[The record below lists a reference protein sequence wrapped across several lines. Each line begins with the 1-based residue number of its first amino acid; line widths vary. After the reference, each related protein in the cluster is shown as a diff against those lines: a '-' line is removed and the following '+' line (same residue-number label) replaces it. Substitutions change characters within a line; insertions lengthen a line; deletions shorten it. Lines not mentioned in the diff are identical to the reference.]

1 MNIKY
6 LSYLIFLLGI
16 FSCNIPKRKI
26 CQNWYEY
33 AQTDS
38 SLNND
43 KDTLSVALKQVS
55 FSPPKNIVHIR
66 YCINNKTKWYYTFL
80 PDDYWIEKYE
90 NGTWVRIQSY
100 KGSILMG
107 KEIPS
112 NSFVNNSVSIS
123 LKEGLYRF
131 YNIVYSD
138 DARIE
143 DKKIILKFEFFVTK

>member
-1 MNIKY
+1 
-6 LSYLIFLLGI
+6 
-16 FSCNIPKRKI
+16 
-26 CQNWYEY
+26 
-33 AQTDS
+33 
-38 SLNND
+38 
-43 KDTLSVALKQVS
+43 
-55 FSPPKNIVHIR
+55 
-66 YCINNKTKWYYTFL
+66 
-80 PDDYWIEKYE
+80 
-90 NGTWVRIQSY
+90 
-100 KGSILMG
+100 MG

>member
-1 MNIKY
+1 M
-6 LSYLIFLLGI
+6 
-16 FSCNIPKRKI
+16 
-26 CQNWYEY
+26 
-33 AQTDS
+33 
-38 SLNND
+38 
-43 KDTLSVALKQVS
+43 S

-90 NGTWVRIQSY
+90 NGTWVRIQSD

-143 DKKIILKFEFFVTK
+143 DKEIILKFEFFITK